1 MEAADAC
8 SVSELHLG
16 RNNGGACCFGQCCI
30 TGFCSGRP
38 AKHVPRAPYR
48 WRHSRWVQCADRRAS
63 SAASSVFSPGE
74 TGGLG
79 LVQGPTAQPLPLQV
93 SFRSQSEKSAARP
106 TVRTISAAP
115 AAVVLFQ
122 NQAAG
127 PTIWES
133 AFDCT
138 ATDGPALEDP
148 LAFVQTAS
156 PPALSLL
163 MSEAEDGDVRM
174 QEGLAELR
182 RQCGSDVPTQLTMAR
197 FGLADL
203 VTPEWPSR
211 LPVRCPS

>member
-1 MEAADAC
+1 MLVQSLSCTLAVTMAGLVALA
-8 SVSELHLG
+8 SAVSPASAQEDPRSMFPGRRIGGGTRGECNARIVAHL
-16 RNNGGACCFGQCCI
+16 
-30 TGFCSGRP
+30 
-38 AKHVPRAPYR
+38 VP
-48 WRHSRWVQCADRRAS
+48 
-63 SAASSVFSPGE
+63 ASSVFSPGE
-74 TGGLG
+74 TGSLG

-93 SFRSQSEKSAARP
+93 SFRSQSEKSAERP

-122 NQAAG
+122 NQVAG

-138 ATDGPALEDP
+138 STDGAALEDP
-148 LAFVQTAS
+148 LSFVQTTS

-163 MSEAEDGDVRM
+163 MSVAEDSDVRV

-203 VTPEWPSR
+203 VTPEWPSQ

>member
-1 MEAADAC
+1 M
-8 SVSELHLG
+8 L
-16 RNNGGACCFGQCCI
+16 
-30 TGFCSGRP
+30 
-38 AKHVPRAPYR
+38 
-48 WRHSRWVQCADRRAS
+48 VQSLSCATAVTMAGVVALA
-63 SAASSVFSPGE
+63 SAASPVSAQEDPRSMFPGRRIGGGTRGECNARIVAHLVPVSSVFAPGE

-79 LVQGPTAQPLPLQV
+79 LVQGPTAQPLSLQV
-93 SFRSQSEKSAARP
+93 SFRSHSEESAERP
-106 TVRTISAAP
+106 MVRTFGAAP

-122 NQAAG
+122 NQVTG

-138 ATDGPALEDP
+138 ATDGAALQDP

-163 MSEAEDGDVRM
+163 MSEAEDGDVRV
-174 QEGLAELR
+174 QKGLTELR
-182 RQCGSDVPTQLTMAR
+182 RQCGFDVPTQLIMAR